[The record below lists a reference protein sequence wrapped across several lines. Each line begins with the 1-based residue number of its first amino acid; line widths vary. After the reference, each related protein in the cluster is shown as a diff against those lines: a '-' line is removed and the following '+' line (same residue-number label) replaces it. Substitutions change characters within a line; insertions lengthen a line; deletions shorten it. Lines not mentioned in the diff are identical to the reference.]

1 MNKASSLSKITVAK
15 LSRQLLSTSCMAASI
30 LFGASLLSILPGSSG
45 VVGNHAFA
53 NESTTDQIAEK
64 KRRRTPAM
72 GSRVYSQL
80 ARAQALADE
89 GNVGEG
95 LKVLDSVKDK
105 ADSLNSYEKAMM
117 YNFYG
122 FIYYNAE
129 QMDNAMAAFEQVVAQ
144 SPIPESLEKS
154 TLFSLSQLA
163 MAEGKFQRA
172 LDFLTRWETVND
184 GPIPVK
190 NYVLKAQATYQDK
203 RYEEAAKYID
213 NAIVLAAKEGSS
225 PQENWYVLQRAV
237 YFELKQPHKVVE
249 VLETMVRKF
258 NKPEYW
264 VQLGGMYGEIGEEE
278 KQLAVL
284 EAAYLQG
291 YITQASQLRN
301 LAQIYYFN
309 GLPYKAGEVM
319 TQSLDSGVLNQTE
332 KNLAFTAQSWLAA
345 KEYEKAVAA
354 LSQIASISDNGDAY
368 QQVAEIR
375 LQQGM
380 YQETVEAGKKASER
394 GDLTNPGNLYLAMGM
409 AYFNLKEF
417 EQSIQVL
424 KEAENHKSVQ
434 RMAKQ
439 WLKFVERE
447 KSTHLELAMR

>member
-1 MNKASSLSKITVAK
+1 MKTLLTSTCIAATVLFGSSLVTIVPGIDGSTVV
-15 LSRQLLSTSCMAASI
+15 AAEK
-30 LFGASLLSILPGSSG
+30 SS
-45 VVGNHAFA
+45 
-53 NESTTDQIAEK
+53 EK

-80 ARAQALADE
+80 ARAQELADA
-89 GNVGEG
+89 GNVAEG
-95 LKVLDSVKDK
+95 LAVLDSVKDK
-105 ADSLNSYEKAMM
+105 ADSLNSYERAMM
-117 YNFYG
+117 HNFYG

-129 QMDNAMAAFEQVVAQ
+129 RMTDAMNAFEQVVAQ

-163 MAEGKFQRA
+163 MANGDYQKT
-172 LDFLTRWETVND
+172 LDFLTRWESVNEGD
-184 GPIPVK
+184 IPVK
-190 NYVLKAQATYQDK
+190 NYVLKAQATYQAK
-203 RYEEAAKYID
+203 RYEEAASYID
-213 NAIVLAAKEGSS
+213 TAIKLAEKQEAQ
-225 PQENWYVLQRAV
+225 PLENWYVLQRAV
-237 YFELKQPHKVVE
+237 YFELKQPKKVTK

-291 YITQASQLRN
+291 YITKKTQLRN

-309 GLPYKAGEVM
+309 GLPYKAGSVM
-319 TQSLDSGVLNQTE
+319 QKAIDSQQLASSE
-332 KNLAFTAQSWLAA
+332 KNLKFMAQSWLAA
-345 KEYEKAVAA
+345 KEYDLAVNAFDQLA
-354 LSQIASISDNGDAY
+354 KVTKGGDAY
-368 QQVAEIR
+368 QQIAEIR
-375 LQQGM
+375 LQQGK
-380 YQETVEAGKKASER
+380 YQATITAGQKAAEQ

-417 EQSIQVL
+417 EASIDALNQA
-424 KEAENHKSVQ
+424 KEHKSVQ

-447 KSTHLELAMR
+447 RSTYGELAAL